1 MKSKASNKRAKLVA
15 ILLVLVMLI
24 SVGYAALETILQISG
39 TATLKKKTWNVH
51 FANVQIKQ
59 GSVQATTAP
68 TVPANSTDTTSLT
81 WEVSMDTPGQYYEF
95 NVDVVN
101 GGDLDAMV
109 STATNSIITS
119 TLTEAQRAYLD
130 YTIKYEN
137 GAEVEQYDALPKG
150 ETRTI
155 TVKLLFKQD
164 INPNVLPGT
173 NQTGLTLSY
182 NANYVQA
189 DSNVNTQKQ
198 TIDRY
203 TVTFKD
209 DDGTTTLKTVQVNKG
224 GTASYGEE
232 NPTKTAD
239 ANYTYE
245 FSKWVTEQ
253 GGNTEATLAN
263 ITEAKTVYAKYTA
276 TAIPVALPAI
286 GSTVNYSTTLNGQT
300 LNNWKVFYN
309 DEANGYTYIIL
320 DDYLPNSA
328 VPAFTGK
335 QTNGTYVVN
344 TNTNRDDL
352 INGLGT
358 KSNWR
363 DLITNGK
370 INGVDL
376 SADVK
381 NDTTN
386 VWAMGAPTLELWVNS
401 WNASYPSDTLYTNTR
416 TGMSGEYNYGYYI
429 GTDNAQTT
437 SKWVALT
444 SKTGYSNTLYYPH
457 QSAIDTCY
465 GYWLASPSAD
475 DDYLVMDVSCDG
487 YVYLDDYIGSYD
499 AARPVVCLPSNILQ

>member
-1 MKSKASNKRAKLVA
+1 MKSKTSNKRAKLVA

-24 SVGYAALETILQISG
+24 SVGYAALETLLQISG

-68 TVPANSTDTTSLT
+68 EVPANSTDTTSLT
-81 WEVSMDTPGQYYEF
+81 WAVNMDTPGQYYEF

-101 GGDLDAMV
+101 GGTIDAMV
-109 STATNSIITS
+109 STATNEIVTS
-119 TLTEAQRAYLD
+119 ALTNEQKAYLD
-130 YTIKYEN
+130 DTIKYEN
-137 GAEVEQYDALPKG
+137 GAAVEQYDALPKG

-198 TIDRY
+198 TQMQY

-232 NPTKTAD
+232 NPTKAQD

-253 GGNTEATLAN
+253 GGNTEATLTN
-263 ITEAKTVYAKYTA
+263 ITEAKTVYASYTA

-358 KSNWR
+358 KSNWSS
-363 DLITNGK
+363 LLTGTLNG
-370 INGVDL
+370 
-376 SADVK
+376 
-381 NDTTN
+381 TTPIDYSSSQDEN
-386 VWAMGAPTLELWVNS
+386 IYAMGAPTLELWVNS
-401 WNASYPSDTLYTNTR
+401 WNTSYPSDTLYTNTR

-437 SKWVALT
+437 STSVNLS

-457 QSAIDTCY
+457 TSAYNSCY
-465 GYWLASPSAD
+465 GYWLASPSA
-475 DDYLVMDVSCDG
+475 
-487 YVYLDDYIGSYD
+487 SYD
-499 AARPVVCLPSNILQ
+499 YRVMNVSYYGHVSNYGCSNLSYAARPVVCLPSNILQ

>member
-1 MKSKASNKRAKLVA
+1 MKSKTSNKRAKLVA

-24 SVGYAALETILQISG
+24 SVGYAALETLLQISG

-59 GSVQATTAP
+59 GSVQATTEP
-68 TVPANSTDTTSLT
+68 TVPEGSTDTTSLT
-81 WEVSMDTPGQYYEF
+81 WAVNMDTPGQYYEF

-137 GAEVEQYDALPKG
+137 GAEVEQYDALPAR

-164 INPNVLPGT
+164 INPSVLPST
-173 NQTGLTLSY
+173 AQNGLTLSY
-182 NANYVQA
+182 SANYVQA
-189 DSNVNTQKQ
+189 DSNVNTEKQ
-198 TIDRY
+198 TAVQY
-203 TVTFKD
+203 AVTFKD
-209 DDGTTTLKTVQVNKG
+209 YNGTDLKTVQVNKG
-224 GTASYGEE
+224 ATASYGET
-232 NPTKTAD
+232 NPTRAAD
-239 ANYTYE
+239 SSYTYE

-253 GGNTEATLAN
+253 GGNTEATLTN
-263 ITEAKTVYAKYTA
+263 ITENKTVYASYTA
-276 TAIPVALPAI
+276 TAIPVVAPEI
-286 GSTVNYSTTLNGQT
+286 GSTVNYSTTLNNVT

-344 TNTNRDDL
+344 TTNRDDL

-381 NDTTN
+381 NDTAN

-401 WNASYPSDTLYTNTR
+401 WNTSYPSDTLYTNTR

-437 SKWVALT
+437 SPIVRLS

-457 QSAIDTCY
+457 KSAVDNNCY
-465 GYWLASPSAD
+465 GYWLASPSA
-475 DDYLVMDVSCDG
+475 YNEG
-487 YVYLDDYIGSYD
+487 YVMYVNFSGEVNNYFSGHSI

>member
-1 MKSKASNKRAKLVA
+1 MKSKTSNKRAKLVA

-24 SVGYAALETILQISG
+24 SVGYAALETLLQISG

-51 FANVQIKQ
+51 FANVQVKT

-68 TVPANSTDTTSLT
+68 TVPEGSTDTTSLT
-81 WEVSMDTPGQYYEF
+81 WAVNMDTPGQYYEF

-137 GAEVEQYDALPKG
+137 GAEVEQYDALPAG

-198 TIDRY
+198 TAVQY
-203 TVTFKD
+203 AVTFKD
-209 DDGTTTLKTVQVNKG
+209 EDGTDLKTVQVNKG

-232 NPTKTAD
+232 NPTKAQD

-263 ITEAKTVYAKYTA
+263 ITEAKTVYASYTA
-276 TAIPVALPAI
+276 TAIPVVYPEI

-335 QTNGTYVVN
+335 QTSGTYAVN
-344 TNTNRDDL
+344 TNTNRADL
-352 INGLGT
+352 INGLSDKANYDSLLTGT
-358 KSNWR
+358 
-363 DLITNGK
+363 LTVNGETK
-370 INGVDL
+370 QINETRT
-376 SADVK
+376 A
-381 NDTTN
+381 N

-401 WNASYPSDTLYTNTR
+401 WNTSYPSDTLYARYENPV
-416 TGMSGEYNYGYYI
+416 SGQSYDGWYI
-429 GTDNAQTT
+429 GKDNAQTT
-437 SKWVALT
+437 STVVGLS

-457 QSAIDTCY
+457 NSSYGNCY
-465 GYWLASPSAD
+465 GYWLASPSAQND
-475 DDYLVMDVSCDG
+475 ASVIYVACYGSVCYDVYNSNIY
-487 YVYLDDYIGSYD
+487 YV
-499 AARPVVCLPSNILQ
+499 ARPIVCLPSNILQ

>member
-1 MKSKASNKRAKLVA
+1 MKSKTSNKRAKLVA

-24 SVGYAALETILQISG
+24 SVGYAALETLLQISG

-59 GSVQATTAP
+59 GSVQATTEP
-68 TVPANSTDTTSLT
+68 EVPVNSTDTTSLT
-81 WEVSMDTPGQYYEF
+81 WAVNMDTPGQYYEF

-101 GGDLDAMV
+101 GGTIDAMV
-109 STATNSIITS
+109 RTATNEIVTS
-119 TLTEAQRAYLD
+119 ALTNEQKAYLD

-164 INPNVLPGT
+164 VDPEDLPET
-173 NQTGLTLSY
+173 NQTGITLSY

-198 TIDRY
+198 TQMQY
-203 TVTFKD
+203 AVTFKD

-232 NPTKTAD
+232 NPTKAAD
-239 ANYTYE
+239 SSYTYE
-245 FSKWVTEQ
+245 FDCWVTEQ
-253 GGNTEATLAN
+253 GGSTEATLTN

-276 TAIPVALPAI
+276 TAIPVVYPEI
-286 GSTVNYSTTLNGQT
+286 GSTVTYSTTLNGQT

-320 DDYLPNSA
+320 DDYLPNAA
-328 VPAFTGK
+328 VPASAGL
-335 QTNGTYVVN
+335 TNVN
-344 TNTNRDDL
+344 TYAVKTTTNRDDL

-358 KSNWR
+358 KSNWSS
-363 DLITNGK
+363 LLTGTLNGNA
-370 INGVDL
+370 IDYSSSQDANIF
-376 SADVK
+376 
-381 NDTTN
+381 
-386 VWAMGAPTLELWVNS
+386 AMGAPTLELWVNS
-401 WNASYPSDTLYTNTR
+401 WNTSYPSDTLYTNTK

-429 GTDNAQTT
+429 GTDYTGTT
-437 SKWVALT
+437 STYVSLS
-444 SKTGYSNTLYYPH
+444 SKTGYSNRLYFPH
-457 QSAIDTCY
+457 QSSLSNCY
-465 GYWLASPSAD
+465 GYWLASPSANHD
-475 DDYLVMDVSCDG
+475 GAVMHVYCDG
-487 YVYLDDYIGSYD
+487 RVDGSSYSSNAY